1 MFSGILFY
9 KVNGEKRMLD
19 IVTAKDRD
27 TFRLIVR
34 GVIADYK
41 LQEVTDDGKKLW
53 LQTGGADMSL
63 SDLMAK

>member
-1 MFSGILFY
+1 M
-9 KVNGEKRMLD
+9 
-19 IVTAKDRD
+19 TAKDRD

>member
-9 KVNGEKRMLD
+9 KVNGEKRLLD

-34 GVIADYK
+34 GVVSDYN
-41 LQEVTDDGKKLW
+41 LQKVTDNGKKLW
-53 LQTGGADMSL
+53 LQTGGSDMSL
-63 SDLMAK
+63 SDLMSN